1 MKEFLTGNVIF
12 LESDPDTTLTGPGTT
27 RSVIT
32 AAYYN
37 GDENSIDINSGR
49 GYTRLNNVKPDFAVP
64 GVNVTGALPGGRF
77 AERSR
82 FQHRDSDCSRCECAF
97 AGMAV
102 GAGKAVGGL

>member
-77 AERSR
+77 AERSG
-82 FQHRDSDCSRCECAF
+82 SSI
-97 AGMAV
+97 
-102 GAGKAVGGL
+102 GKAWGYGALDLYETLRTIREL